1 MEVTGLVASIAAC
14 LSSAFLDGTCTP
26 HAALQHYNTSL
37 LLPSYSP
44 LTYLSPTLDKPQCQV
59 HASSPAL
66 LYIQRGL
73 QGDACVILIPY
84 EAVPGAWVA
93 SIDTSSN
100 LKGEREREKE
110 EEQPTLHP
118 KEPTKKALP
127 PTYTSIHVQSFNK
140 PPMPLRGKFPSPQ
153 HPAGSEL
160 PNPLP
165 AYPRRWLYQ
174 LIHHRRDASQPW
186 EVGGKKSLHTT
197 LCIFPCIRPS
207 HALLTSLQGKGRAVL
222 GTR

>member
-1 MEVTGLVASIAAC
+1 MPFADRAELNAKFPGRLMEVTGLVASIAAC

-100 LKGEREREKE
+100 LKEEGRERRGATYSPPQRARKE
-110 EEQPTLHP
+110 
-118 KEPTKKALP
+118 
-127 PTYTSIHVQSFNK
+127 S
-140 PPMPLRGKFPSPQ
+140 PSP
-153 HPAGSEL
+153 HL
-160 PNPLP
+160 HINP
-165 AYPRRWLYQ
+165 
-174 LIHHRRDASQPW
+174 
-186 EVGGKKSLHTT
+186 
-197 LCIFPCIRPS
+197 
-207 HALLTSLQGKGRAVL
+207 RAVIQS
-222 GTR
+222 TTYAPPRQIPVSATSSR